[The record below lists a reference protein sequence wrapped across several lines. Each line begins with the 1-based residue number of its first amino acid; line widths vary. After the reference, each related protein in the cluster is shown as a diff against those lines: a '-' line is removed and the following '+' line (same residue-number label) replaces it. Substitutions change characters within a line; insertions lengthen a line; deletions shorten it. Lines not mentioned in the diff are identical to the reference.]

1 MGKLPLGW
9 MAPGLDSVVGNLGG
23 RAVVWMV
30 QEAPIGAKG
39 LLQLSPG
46 NSSKRGPSLCEPND
60 PLLSVGRG
68 PGGTSNAFLWWPDF
82 SLHSVWR
89 ADLQSVGFGLGSSAL
104 VSLLVPSL
112 LSA

>member
-46 NSSKRGPSLCEPND
+46 NSSKRGPS

-112 LSA
+112 LPA